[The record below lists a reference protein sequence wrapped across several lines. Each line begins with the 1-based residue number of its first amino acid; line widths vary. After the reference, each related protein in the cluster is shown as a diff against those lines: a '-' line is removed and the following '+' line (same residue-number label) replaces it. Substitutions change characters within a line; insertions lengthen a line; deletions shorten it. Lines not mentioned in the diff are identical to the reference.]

1 MDKTAL
7 LKRVPFFHEL
17 GETEIAALAQHAVEK
32 TYGKGEFLFAEGDEC
47 KGLFVVVRGA
57 VRILKCSASGREQSL
72 DMQLPGTPVAELPL
86 FDGGKYPAAAQC
98 VDEAELLFISRRDF
112 DATLR
117 QHPEIAMAVIRSLSM
132 RLRRMVMLVEELS
145 LKEVSQRLARRLVT
159 LAEGKGRKTGAGVEF
174 ELAYSQQEIA
184 AQLGTVREL
193 VSRTLGRFQDEKL
206 ISTDGRHI
214 TVHSLPEL
222 KEIAS
227 GLKK

>member
-17 GETEIAALAQHAVEK
+17 GEAEIAALAGHAVEK
-32 TYGKGEFLFAEGDEC
+32 AYGKGEFLFNEGDEC
-47 KGLFVVVRGA
+47 KGLFVVARGA

-98 VDEAELLFISRRDF
+98 VDEAELLFISQRDF
-112 DATLR
+112 DSTLR
-117 QHPEIAMAVIRSLSM
+117 QHPEIAMAVIRTLGI
-132 RLRRMVMLVEELS
+132 RLRKMVMLVEELS
-145 LKEVSQRLARRLVT
+145 LKEVSQRLARRLVV
-159 LAEGKGRKTGAGVEF
+159 LAEGKGRKTNAGVEIDLPF
-174 ELAYSQQEIA
+174 SQQEIA

-193 VSRTLGRFQDEKL
+193 VSRTLGRFQAEEL
-206 ISTDGRHI
+206 ISVDGRHI
-214 TVHSLPEL
+214 VVLNLEEL